1 VTATVG
7 QLVTAL
13 LELPQDAV
21 VVLSKDAEGNGFSPV
36 AAPVDEDGYSTG
48 FYRAE
53 TTWSG
58 EMFGGDDEERPDDA
72 VEAVCLWP
80 TN

>member
-1 VTATVG
+1 MTATVG
-7 QLVTAL
+7 QLVAVL

-21 VVLSKDAEGNGFSPV
+21 VVLSKDAEGNGFPPVASPV
-36 AAPVDEDGYSTG
+36 GEYGFSTG
-48 FYRAE
+48 FYEAE
-53 TTWSG
+53 STWSG
-58 EMFGGDDEERPDDA
+58 EYFNADDDERPDDA